1 MDKDYLIEEVIGSL
15 DELQPFSDAFVIQSV
30 NDDDYGMIKLL
41 KEAEMIVEYLASCI
55 IALKKAI

>member
-15 DELQPFSDAFVIQSV
+15 DELKPFSDAFVIQSV

-41 KEAEMIVEYLASCI
+41 KRS
-55 IALKKAI
+55 

>member
-15 DELQPFSDAFVIQSV
+15 DELKPFSDAFVIQSV

-41 KEAEMIVEYLASCI
+41 KEAEMIVEHLASCI
-55 IALKKAI
+55 VALKKAI